1 MEVADDESNPVA
13 DFGDE
18 TECNSNPAAD
28 DAIDGIPTEYAEG
41 DYVVVAFNGKKSVIH
56 YIGLIGEQNS
66 HDCDDDDSVANSAIG
81 LQRPDWKVKFLR
93 RESQSAFTFVFPN
106 VDEVSIVNENS
117 FCDKLP
123 FPTGSGTARKRSHL
137 MFPIDLSHYNLR

>member
-1 MEVADDESNPVA
+1 M
-13 DFGDE
+13 
-18 TECNSNPAAD
+18 
-28 DAIDGIPTEYAEG
+28 
-41 DYVVVAFNGKKSVIH
+41 
-56 YIGLIGEQNS
+56 
-66 HDCDDDDSVANSAIG
+66 
-81 LQRPDWKVKFLR
+81 LQFERDKV
-93 RESQSAFTFVFPN
+93 FTFVFPN